1 MQKESS
7 SKKELVMSLYTDE
20 EIEGVSTTSSV
31 TKNDSTLKG
40 EVNISEVSSTSEEN
54 NQLPSSSS
62 RSIFMDLYEENIV
75 DSGSDN
81 VKVNAAFVDK
91 TKPKLG
97 LSLLGEYADSGN
109 DTEEE
114 IRNSL
119 IAKVKKPSKKT
130 KKTAD
135 ISAVK
140 NSTAELAVSKEV
152 SVSNETSNKL
162 ESGVSEVSRETC
174 LSDDKISLTE
184 EKGDDFSDF
193 DIHAML
199 DDSLAKVE
207 KIKEEGQLSVSDS
220 SDSERSSDGK
230 KDSKKLKEDRKDK
243 SKKKDRKKKKKK
255 RKKQKQVV
263 VEKKDPSE
271 SKGKYFCKVNMLHL
285 LLLNCTTVPNVLLN
299 VTMVSTCLMYSRTS
313 HKRPPKISSL
323 HVGDCL
329 RYSTLKNKSFLE
341 RNKVSLS

>member
-7 SKKELVMSLYTDE
+7 SKKESVLSLYTDE

-31 TKNDSTLKG
+31 MKNDSTLKG
-40 EVNISEVSSTSEEN
+40 EVNFSEVSSTSEEN

-62 RSIFMDLYEENIV
+62 KSIFMDLYEENIV
-75 DSGSDN
+75 DSGSEN
-81 VKVNAAFVDK
+81 VTGVEGNAAFADK

-119 IAKVKKPSKKT
+119 IAKVKKPVKRS

-135 ISAVK
+135 FSAVK
-140 NSTAELAVSKEV
+140 NSTAEHAVSKEV
-152 SVSNETSNKL
+152 NASNETSNKL
-162 ESGVSEVSRETC
+162 ETGGSEVSREIC

-184 EKGDDFSDF
+184 EKGDDFNDF

-207 KIKEEGQLSVSDS
+207 KIKEEGQLSASDS

-255 RKKQKQVV
+255 RKKQKQAV
-263 VEKKDPSE
+263 VEKKDPSQ
-271 SKGKYFCKVNMLHL
+271 SKGKYYMYMYCKVN
-285 LLLNCTTVPNVLLN
+285 NA
-299 VTMVSTCLMYSRTS
+299 SFTCEWYY
-313 HKRPPKISSL
+313 PI
-323 HVGDCL
+323 
-329 RYSTLKNKSFLE
+329 YF
-341 RNKVSLS
+341 

>member
-1 MQKESS
+1 MQKENS
-7 SKKELVMSLYTDE
+7 SKKESVLSLYTDE

-31 TKNDSTLKG
+31 MKNDSTLKG
-40 EVNISEVSSTSEEN
+40 EVNFSEVSSTSEEN

-62 RSIFMDLYEENIV
+62 KSIFMDLYEENIV
-75 DSGSDN
+75 DSGSAN
-81 VKVNAAFVDK
+81 VTGVKGNVTSVEE

-119 IAKVKKPSKKT
+119 IAKVKKPIKKA

-140 NSTAELAVSKEV
+140 NSTSEHAVSKEV
-152 SVSNETSNKL
+152 NASNETSNRL
-162 ESGVSEVSRETC
+162 EPGGSEVCRETC

-199 DDSLAKVE
+199 DDSLAKT
-207 KIKEEGQLSVSDS
+207 KKFKEEGQLSASDS

-230 KDSKKLKEDRKDK
+230 RDSKKLKEDRKDK

-263 VEKKDPSE
+263 VEKKDLSE
-271 SKGKYFCKVNMLHL
+271 SKGKYLCKVNMLHL
-285 LLLNCTTVPNVLLN
+285 LLKDTTQFTFECYCGEYMSCCTAEPLL
-299 VTMVSTCLMYSRTS
+299 SD
-313 HKRPPKISSL
+313 HPK
-323 HVGDCL
+323 C
-329 RYSTLKNKSFLE
+329 
-341 RNKVSLS
+341 

>member
-7 SKKELVMSLYTDE
+7 SKKESVLSLYTDE

-31 TKNDSTLKG
+31 TKNESTLKG
-40 EVNISEVSSTSEEN
+40 EVNFSEVSSTSEDT

-62 RSIFMDLYEENIV
+62 KSIFMDLYEENIV

-81 VKVNAAFVDK
+81 VTGVKGNGAFADK
-91 TKPKLG
+91 TKPKPG
-97 LSLLGEYADSGN
+97 LSLLGEYGDSGN

-119 IAKVKKPSKKT
+119 IAKVKKPVKKT
-130 KKTAD
+130 KKAVD

-140 NSTAELAVSKEV
+140 NSSTEHAIRKEV
-152 SVSNETSNKL
+152 NASNENSNKL
-162 ESGVSEVSRETC
+162 ETSGGEVSRETC

-184 EKGDDFSDF
+184 EKEDDFNDF

-207 KIKEEGQLSVSDS
+207 KIKEEGQLSASDS
-220 SDSERSSDGK
+220 SDSDRSSDGK
-230 KDSKKLKEDRKDK
+230 KDSKKRKEDRKDK

-263 VEKKDPSE
+263 EKKDPSE
-271 SKGKYFCKVNMLHL
+271 SKGKYLSKVNSQ
-285 LLLNCTTVPNVLLN
+285 CFI
-299 VTMVSTCLMYSRTS
+299 YS
-313 HKRPPKISSL
+313 
-323 HVGDCL
+323 
-329 RYSTLKNKSFLE
+329 
-341 RNKVSLS
+341 

>member
-1 MQKESS
+1 MQKESF
-7 SKKELVMSLYTDE
+7 SKKESVLSLYTDE
-20 EIEGVSTTSSV
+20 EIEGVSTTSFV
-31 TKNDSTLKG
+31 TKNKSTLKG
-40 EVNISEVSSTSEEN
+40 EVNFSEVSSTSEDA

-62 RSIFMDLYEENIV
+62 KSIFMDLYEENIV
-75 DSGSDN
+75 DSGSN
-81 VKVNAAFVDK
+81 IVTGMKGNNAFGNK
-91 TKPKLG
+91 TKSNPG

-119 IAKVKKPSKKT
+119 IAKVKKPIKKT
-130 KKTAD
+130 KKAAD

-140 NSTAELAVSKEV
+140 NSSTEHAKSKEV
-152 SVSNETSNKL
+152 NASIENSNKL
-162 ESGVSEVSRETC
+162 ETGGSEVFRETC

-184 EKGDDFSDF
+184 EKEDDFNDF

-220 SDSERSSDGK
+220 SDSDRSSNHGR
-230 KDSKKLKEDRKDK
+230 KDSTKLKEDRKDK

-263 VEKKDPSE
+263 EKKDPSE
-271 SKGKYFCKVNMLHL
+271 SKGKY
-285 LLLNCTTVPNVLLN
+285 TVPL
-299 VTMVSTCLMYSRTS
+299 
-313 HKRPPKISSL
+313 
-323 HVGDCL
+323 
-329 RYSTLKNKSFLE
+329 
-341 RNKVSLS
+341 

>member
-7 SKKELVMSLYTDE
+7 SKKESVLSLYTDE

-31 TKNDSTLKG
+31 SKNDSALKG
-40 EVNISEVSSTSEEN
+40 EVNFSEVSSTSEEN

-62 RSIFMDLYEENIV
+62 KSIFMDLYEENIV

-81 VKVNAAFVDK
+81 VTGVKGNAAFADK
-91 TKPKLG
+91 SKPQLG

-119 IAKVKKPSKKT
+119 IAKVKKPVKKT

-135 ISAVK
+135 FSAVK
-140 NSTAELAVSKEV
+140 NSTAEHAVSKEV
-152 SVSNETSNKL
+152 NASNETLNKL
-162 ESGVSEVSRETC
+162 ETGGCETSRETC
-174 LSDDKISLTE
+174 HSDDKISLTE
-184 EKGDDFSDF
+184 EKEDFNDF

-207 KIKEEGQLSVSDS
+207 KIKEEGQLSASDS

-255 RKKQKQVV
+255 RKKQKQAV

-271 SKGKYFCKVNMLHL
+271 SKGKYYCKVN
-285 LLLNCTTVPNVLLN
+285 NA
-299 VTMVSTCLMYSRTS
+299 SFTC
-313 HKRPPKISSL
+313 
-323 HVGDCL
+323 
-329 RYSTLKNKSFLE
+329 E
-341 RNKVSLS
+341 

>member
-7 SKKELVMSLYTDE
+7 SKKESVLSLYTDE
-20 EIEGVSTTSSV
+20 EIEGVSTTSFV
-31 TKNDSTLKG
+31 AKTQSTLKG
-40 EVNISEVSSTSEEN
+40 EVNFSEVSSTSEDT

-62 RSIFMDLYEENIV
+62 KSIFMDLYEENIV

-81 VKVNAAFVDK
+81 VTGVKGNGAFEFTKK

-119 IAKVKKPSKKT
+119 IAKVKKPIKKT
-130 KKTAD
+130 KKAAD

-140 NSTAELAVSKEV
+140 ISSTERAIRKEV
-152 SVSNETSNKL
+152 NASNENSNKL
-162 ESGVSEVSRETC
+162 ETGGELSKETC

-184 EKGDDFSDF
+184 EKEDDFNDF

-207 KIKEEGQLSVSDS
+207 KIKEEGQLSASDS
-220 SDSERSSDGK
+220 SDSDRSSDGR
-230 KDSKKLKEDRKDK
+230 KDSKKLKEDKKDK

-263 VEKKDPSE
+263 EKKDPSE
-271 SKGKYFCKVNMLHL
+271 SKG
-285 LLLNCTTVPNVLLN
+285 
-299 VTMVSTCLMYSRTS
+299 MYLTFVR
-313 HKRPPKISSL
+313 
-323 HVGDCL
+323 
-329 RYSTLKNKSFLE
+329 
-341 RNKVSLS
+341 